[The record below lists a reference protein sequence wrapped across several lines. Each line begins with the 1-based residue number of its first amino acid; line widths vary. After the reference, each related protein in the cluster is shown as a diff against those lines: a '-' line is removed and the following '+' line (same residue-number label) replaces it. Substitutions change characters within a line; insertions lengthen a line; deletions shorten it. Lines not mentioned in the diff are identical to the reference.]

1 MPLCYQRPPA
11 IKIKLL
17 LQLAAFFF
25 MVIAVIAPQK
35 AISQT
40 ITYSNRKVSLQQV
53 FTEIKK
59 QVSYAVI
66 FNPDQVDINTTVS
79 VNAKNQPVEAFIRAV
94 LAKLPLTYTMVG
106 TTIVVFPKTENMPG
120 TSPPPTDISG
130 VVFDGKTTQGIPG
143 VSVFASASGSG
154 TQSNEKGEFVLK
166 KVMQGETITFS
177 SIGYEKVTTAAV
189 PPGTTM
195 AVKMNAATSVLDQA
209 VVQAYGITSKRLSTG
224 NISKVTGEEIAMQPV
239 MNPLMAL
246 QGRVPGMVITPT
258 TGYASSPVKVQIR
271 GKSSINPNFLSEP
284 LYVIDGVPLNI
295 LNTSGVGVGQY
306 NDVSPGLD
314 QSQTINPAQGQSP
327 LFTMNPRDIE
337 SIEVLKDGGATAI
350 YGSRGANG
358 VILITTKKGK
368 PGETN
373 FGMNINQGIKQATRF
388 WPMLNTQEYVQ
399 MRKEAFANDG
409 ITPTAANAP
418 DLMVWDTSRYTNWQ
432 KEGLGGGKI
441 TSVGADLTGG
451 TGGTSFRL
459 GANYIRETDI
469 LTYSGSN
476 QRMSAALNVNHRS
489 RDQKLSVN
497 ISAEYAYVPLGMILM
512 PQITTLAPNAPPV
525 FDNRGNLNYAEW
537 NAAGMGDRYPFNN
550 ILSPFS
556 SKTTML
562 TSSLRVSYQLL
573 KDLSF
578 ATSVGYNAS
587 QYNSEL
593 LQTIAGQ
600 NPINSNITGSNMSG
614 ATSSSGWIVEP
625 QLSYGRYLG
634 KLKLS
639 VLAGGSLNTTV
650 TAGSSLF
657 GMGYKDDA
665 LLHSIYAASFI
676 TAGQNYGQYK
686 YAALFGRINL
696 NWEDKYVLELTG
708 RRDGSSRFAP
718 GSQFGNFGSVAGTWI
733 ASEEKWMKKMLPDW
747 FSFVKLRGSYAIT
760 GSDNVGD
767 YQYLS
772 QWGNYSPNTGLPLY
786 SYNGVKPLVP
796 LHHENQLYHWELEKK
811 MEMAIALGF
820 LEDRINLGLSWYR
833 NRRNNQLM
841 SVDVPLFTGFG
852 KVVTNWPAKVQ
863 NAGLEAEISAKL
875 ANSRKF
881 SWTLSF
887 NIGRNVNKLLEYPDF
902 EASPFYSQY
911 KLGQSV
917 DTKYLLHYLGV
928 DPQTGQYS
936 YADYNHD
943 GAIVPNTSLPP
954 GTGGDDRYIGIDIA
968 PKFTGGIGNSLNY
981 KNWSLYFFFDFK
993 KQMGINS
1000 LVNGGVPGTMNNI
1013 SPVVYN
1019 NRWTK
1024 PGDNARY
1031 ARLSTVGTTSDFNF
1045 YNSDAQY
1052 SDASFLRCNNISFGY
1067 SLPEKLL
1074 KKTGLKG
1081 ANIQVNM
1088 QNFFVITVFKGMD
1101 PDMQTFGTMPPAKV
1115 LQCALSFNF

>member
-1 MPLCYQRPPA
+1 MPLCNQRRPA
-11 IKIKLL
+11 IKRKLL
-17 LQLAAFFF
+17 LRMAVFFF
-25 MVIAVIAPQK
+25 MAMAVIAPQK
-35 AISQT
+35 VISQT
-40 ITYSNRKVSLQQV
+40 ITYSSRKVSLQQV
-53 FTEIKK
+53 FTEIKN

-66 FNPDQVDINTTVS
+66 FNPDQVNINTTVA

-94 LAKLPLTYTMVG
+94 LAKLPLTYTIVG
-106 TTIVVFPKTENMPG
+106 TTIVVFPKTEDMPG
-120 TSPPPTDISG
+120 AISPPTDISG
-130 VVFDGKTTQGIPG
+130 VVFDEKTTQGIPG
-143 VSVFASASGSG
+143 VSIFASASGSG

-166 KVMQGETITFS
+166 KVKAGEMITFS
-177 SIGYEKVTTAAV
+177 SIGYEKVIVAAA

-209 VVQAYGITSKRLSTG
+209 VVQAYGVTSKRLSVG
-224 NISKVTGEEIAMQPV
+224 NISKVTAEEIAMQPV

-258 TGYASSPVKVQIR
+258 TGFASSPVKVQIR
-271 GKSSINPNFLSEP
+271 GKSSINPNFISEP

-295 LNTSGVGVGQY
+295 LNTSGSAVGQY
-306 NDVSPGLD
+306 SDVSPGLD
-314 QSQTINPAQGQSP
+314 QSQNLNPALGQSP

-368 PGETN
+368 PGDTN
-373 FGMNINQGIKQATRF
+373 FDLNVSQGITRVTRF
-388 WPMLNTQEYVQ
+388 WPMLNTQQYVQ

-432 KEGLGGGKI
+432 KEGLAGGKI
-441 TSVGADLTGG
+441 TTVNAGLSGG
-451 TGGTSFRL
+451 TGNTSFRL
-459 GANYIRETDI
+459 GTSYMRQTDI
-469 LTYSGSN
+469 LTYSGST
-476 QRMSAALNVNHRS
+476 QKLSTSLNVNHRS
-489 RDQKLSVN
+489 KDQKLSVN
-497 ISAEYAYVPLGMILM
+497 ISALYTYAPVDMILM
-512 PQITTLAPNAPPV
+512 PQFTTLAPNAPPV
-525 FDNRGNLNYAEW
+525 FDSRGNLNYAEW
-537 NAAGMGDRYPFNN
+537 NAAGIADRFPFNN
-550 ILSPFS
+550 LLSPFS
-556 SKTTML
+556 SKTKAL
-562 TSSLRVSYQLL
+562 NGNLRVSYQLL
-573 KDLSF
+573 KDLMF
-578 ATSVGYNAS
+578 TTSVGYNTS
-587 QYNSEL
+587 QYNNEY

-600 NPINSNITGSNMSG
+600 NPINTNITGSNLSG
-614 ATSSSGWIVEP
+614 ATTSNGWIVEP
-625 QLSYGRYLG
+625 QLSYGHYLG

-639 VLAGGSLNTTV
+639 ALVGGSLNRTV
-650 TAGSSLF
+650 TEGSNVF
-657 GMGYKDDA
+657 GLGYKDDA
-665 LLHSIYAASFI
+665 LLRSIYAASI
-676 TAGQNYGQYK
+676 VTVGQNYGQYK

-733 ASEEKWMKKMLPDW
+733 ASEEKWMKSILPAW

-760 GSDNVGD
+760 GSDNIGD

-772 QWGNYSPNTGLPLY
+772 QWGSYSLNTGQPLY
-786 SYNGVKPLVP
+786 SYNGIKPLVP

-811 MEMAIALGF
+811 MEAAVALGF
-820 LEDRINLGLSWYR
+820 LEDRINLGVSWYR
-833 NRRNNQLM
+833 NLRNNQLM
-841 SVDVPLFTGFG
+841 SIDVPSFTGFG

-863 NAGLEAEISAKL
+863 NTGLEAELSAKL
-875 ANSRKF
+875 VNTRKF
-881 SWTLSF
+881 SWTLNF
-887 NIGRNVNKLLEYPDF
+887 NIARNANKLLEYPDF

-917 DTKYLLHYLGV
+917 ETKYLLHYQGV

-936 YADYNHD
+936 YVDYNHD
-943 GAIVPNTSLPP
+943 GSIVANSSISPAT
-954 GTGGDDRYIGIDIA
+954 GTDDRYIGIDIA
-968 PKFTGGIGNSLNY
+968 PKFTGGLGNMVNY

-993 KQMGINS
+993 KQMGLNS
-1000 LVNGGVPGTMNNI
+1000 LVNGGVPGGMANI
-1013 SPVVYN
+1013 SPEVYN

-1031 ARLSTVGTTSDFNF
+1031 ARLSTVGTVSDYNF
-1045 YNSDAQY
+1045 YNSDGQY
-1052 SDASFLRCNNISFGY
+1052 SDASFLRCNNITFGY

-1081 ANIQVNM
+1081 VNIQVNM

-1101 PDMQTFGTMPPAKV
+1101 PDMQTFGTLPPPKA
-1115 LQCALSFNF
+1115 LQCSLSFNF

>member
-1 MPLCYQRPPA
+1 MPLCYQRRP
-11 IKIKLL
+11 ITKRKLL

-25 MVIAVIAPQK
+25 MAMAVIAPQK

-40 ITYSNRKVSLQQV
+40 VTYSSKKVSLQQV
-53 FTEIKK
+53 FAEIKK
-59 QVSYAVI
+59 QTNYAVI
-66 FNPDQVDINTTVS
+66 FNPDQVDVNTTVA
-79 VNAKNQPVEAFIRAV
+79 VNAKNQPVEAFIKAV
-94 LAKLPLTYTMVG
+94 LAKLPLSYTMVG
-106 TTIVVFPKTENMPG
+106 TTIVVFVKVENVPG
-120 TSPPPTDISG
+120 TSPPPTELSG
-130 VVFDGKTTQGIPG
+130 VVFDEKTMQGIPG
-143 VSVFASASGSG
+143 VSIFASASGSG

-166 KVMQGETITFS
+166 KIMQGEMITFS
-177 SIGYEKVTTAAV
+177 SIGYEKQTIAAG

-195 AVKMNAATSVLDQA
+195 PVKMNAATSVLDQA

-224 NISKVTGEEIAMQPV
+224 NISTVTGEEIARQPV

-271 GKSSINPNFLSEP
+271 GRSSINPNFLSEP

-295 LNTSGVGVGQY
+295 LNTSGMAVGQY
-306 NDVSPGLD
+306 SDVSPGLD

-358 VILITTKKGK
+358 VILITTKRGK

-373 FGMNINQGIKQATRF
+373 FSLNISQGINRVTRF
-388 WPMLNTQEYVQ
+388 WPMLNTQEYLQ
-399 MRKEAFANDG
+399 MRREAFANDG

-432 KEGLGGGKI
+432 KEGLGGGKV

-451 TGGTSFRL
+451 AGNTSFRL
-459 GANYIRETDI
+459 SASYIRQTEI

-476 QRMSAALNVNHRS
+476 QRLSTALNVNHRS

-497 ISAEYAYVPLGMILM
+497 MSAMYSYAPVDLILM
-512 PQITTLAPNAPPV
+512 PQITTLSPNAPPV
-525 FDNRGNLNYAEW
+525 FDSRGNLNYAEW
-537 NAAGMGDRYPFNN
+537 NEAGMGDRFPFAN

-556 SKTTML
+556 SKTNML
-562 TSSLRVSYQLL
+562 NSSLRVSYQLL

-578 ATSVGYNAS
+578 TTSIGYNTS
-587 QYNSEL
+587 QYSSEL
-593 LQTIAGQ
+593 LQTIASQ
-600 NPINSNITGSNMSG
+600 NPVNSNITGTNIGG
-614 ATSSSGWIVEP
+614 ATSSNGWIVEP
-625 QLSYGRYLG
+625 QLSYGHYLG

-639 VLAGGSLNTTV
+639 VLAGGTLNRTV
-650 TAGSSLF
+650 TEGSSLF
-657 GMGYKDDA
+657 GIGYKDDA
-665 LLHSIYAASFI
+665 LLRSIYAASMV
-676 TAGQNYGQYK
+676 TAARNYGQYK

-733 ASEEKWMKKMLPDW
+733 ASEEKWMKKMLPAW
-747 FSFVKLRGSYAIT
+747 FSFIKLRGSYAIT

-772 QWGNYSPNTGLPLY
+772 QWGSYSPVNSATLY

-796 LHHENQLYHWELEKK
+796 LHHENQLYHWQLEKK
-811 MEMAIALGF
+811 LEMALALGF
-820 LEDRINLGLSWYR
+820 LENRINVGAAWYR

-841 SVDVPLFTGFG
+841 AVDIPSFTGFG
-852 KVVTNWPAKVQ
+852 KVVTNWPANVQ
-863 NAGLEAEISAKL
+863 NAGLEADINAKL
-875 ANSRKF
+875 ANTQKF

-887 NIGRNVNKLLEYPDF
+887 NISRNVNKLLEYPDF
-902 EASPFYSQY
+902 ESSPFYTQY
-911 KLGQSV
+911 KIGESL

-936 YADYNHD
+936 YVDYNHD
-943 GAIVPNTSLPP
+943 GSIVPNTSLPP
-954 GTGGDDRYIGIDIA
+954 GTGTDDRYIGIDIA

-993 KQMGINS
+993 KQMGLNS
-1000 LVNGGVPGTMNNI
+1000 LVVNGVPGSMNDI
-1013 SPVVYN
+1013 SPEVYN
-1019 NRWTK
+1019 NRWRK

-1031 ARLSTVGTTSDFNF
+1031 ARLSTVGTASDFNF
-1045 YNSDAQY
+1045 YSSDAQY
-1052 SDASFLRCNNISFGY
+1052 SDASFLRCNNVMFGY

-1081 ANIQVNM
+1081 ASIQVTM

-1101 PDMQTFGTMPPAKV
+1101 PDMQMFGTLPPAKT
-1115 LQCALSFNF
+1115 LNCALSFNF

>member
-1 MPLCYQRPPA
+1 MPLCNQKRPT
-11 IKIKLL
+11 IKRKLL
-17 LQLAAFFF
+17 LQMAAFFF
-25 MVIAVIAPQK
+25 MGIAVIAPRK

-40 ITYSNRKVSLQQV
+40 ITYSSKKVSLQQV
-53 FTEIKK
+53 FTEIKN

-66 FNPDQVDINTTVS
+66 FNPDQVNVNTTVA
-79 VNAKNQPVEAFIRAV
+79 VNAKNQPIEEFIRAV
-94 LAKLPLTYTMVG
+94 LAKLPLTYTIVG
-106 TTIVVFPKTENMPG
+106 TTIVVFPKTENIPG
-120 TSPPPTDISG
+120 TMPPPSDISG
-130 VVFDGKTTQGIPG
+130 VVFDEKTMQGIPG
-143 VSVFASASGSG
+143 VSIYASGSGSG

-166 KVMQGETITFS
+166 KVKAGEMISFS
-177 SIGYEKVTTAAV
+177 SIGYEKVIVAAV

-195 AVKMNAATSVLDQA
+195 PVKMKAATNVLDQA

-258 TGYASSPVKVQIR
+258 TGYASSPVKIQIR
-271 GKSSINPNFLSEP
+271 GRSSINPNYLSEP

-295 LNTSGVGVGQY
+295 LNTSGSAAGEY
-306 NDVSPGLD
+306 SDVSRGLD
-314 QSQTINPAQGQSP
+314 QSQNINPAQGQSP
-327 LFTMNPRDIE
+327 LFTMNPQDIE

-368 PGETN
+368 PGETSFDLN
-373 FGMNINQGIKQATRF
+373 ARQGVTEVTRF
-388 WPMLNTQEYVQ
+388 WPMLNTREYLQ
-399 MRKEAFANDG
+399 MRREAFANDG

-432 KEGLGGGKI
+432 KEGLKGGKI
-441 TSVGADLTGG
+441 TTINAGLSGG
-451 TGGTSFRL
+451 TGNTSFRL
-459 GANYIRETDI
+459 SAGYIRQTDI

-476 QRMSAALNVNHRS
+476 QRISTAFNLNHRS
-489 RDQKLSVN
+489 RNQKLSVTL
-497 ISAEYAYVPLGMILM
+497 SAEYAYIPLGMILM
-512 PQITTLAPNAPPV
+512 PQFTTLVPNAPPV

-537 NAAGMGDRYPFNN
+537 NAAGMGDRFPFNY
-550 ILSPFS
+550 ILNPFS
-556 SKTTML
+556 SKTNAL
-562 TSSLRVSYQLL
+562 NSNLRVSYQLL
-573 KDLSF
+573 KDLMF
-578 ATSVGYNAS
+578 TTSIGYNTV
-587 QYNSEL
+587 QYSSEL

-600 NPINSNITGSNMSG
+600 NPVNSNITGSNMTG
-614 ATSSSGWIVEP
+614 ATTNNGWIVEP

-634 KLKLS
+634 KLKLA
-639 VLAGGSLNTTV
+639 VLAGGSMNRTV
-650 TAGSSLF
+650 TQGSNLF
-657 GMGYKDDA
+657 AMGYKDDA
-665 LLHSIYAASFI
+665 LLRSIYAASFI

-733 ASEEKWMKKMLPDW
+733 ASEEKWMKNILPAW

-772 QWGNYSPNTGLPLY
+772 QWGSYSPATGLPLY
-786 SYNGVKPLVP
+786 TYNGVKPLVP

-811 MEMAIALGF
+811 MELALALGF
-820 LEDRINLGLSWYR
+820 LEDRINLGVSWYR

-841 SVDVPLFTGFG
+841 SIDVPGFTGFNQ
-852 KVVTNWPAKVQ
+852 VVTNWPANVQ
-863 NAGLEAEISAKL
+863 NTGLEADINAKL
-875 ANSRKF
+875 VSTRKF
-881 SWTLSF
+881 SWTLNF
-887 NIGRNVNKLLEYPDF
+887 NIGRNVNKLLAYPDF

-911 KLGQSV
+911 KLGESL

-936 YADYNHD
+936 YADHNHD
-943 GAIVPNTSLPP
+943 GVIVANSSLQP
-954 GTGGDDRYIGIDIA
+954 GAGNDDRYVGIDIA
-968 PKFTGGIGNSLNY
+968 PKFTGGIGNILNY

-993 KQMGINS
+993 KQMGLNS
-1000 LVNGGVPGTMNNI
+1000 LVNGGVPGSMNNI

-1031 ARLSTVGTTSDFNF
+1031 ARLSTVGTASDYNF
-1045 YNSDAQY
+1045 YNSDGRY

-1067 SLPEKLL
+1067 NLPEKLL
-1074 KKTGLKG
+1074 KKAGMKG
-1081 ANIQVNM
+1081 ANLQVSM

-1101 PDMQTFGTMPPAKV
+1101 PDMQVFGTLPPPKA
-1115 LQCALSFNF
+1115 LTCTLSFNF